1 MNRTFFLQ
9 MLLSLT
15 ILAASRSDL
24 SRDTKEA
31 APLTPSAAAKESV
44 IVEYSSCGDL
54 SKGSDLA
61 SARHSFC
68 GDYDSSPSLERNPN
82 SSASAVRI
90 DVEPALGM
98 QR

>member
-1 MNRTFFLQ
+1 MNFFFQ
-9 MLLSLT
+9 MLFSLT

-54 SKGSDLA
+54 SKGGPL
-61 SARHSFC
+61 
-68 GDYDSSPSLERNPN
+68 
-82 SSASAVRI
+82 
-90 DVEPALGM
+90 
-98 QR
+98 